1 MSNFLLIGLC
11 ILAGYLL
18 RQTGKLP
25 ADSFRSVNAW
35 IINLALP
42 GVSFKFLPHIHWDK
56 TLLLPVLMPVIVWA
70 TAWIYIAMYAG
81 KKTDKRTRAGL
92 LLTTGLSNTSFVG
105 FPLVIAYFSSAE
117 LSIAVICDQV
127 SFLLLA
133 TVGVVT
139 ALRASGGE
147 NIAAAMLVRRI
158 ISFPPF
164 IACVLALILPAFVDL
179 SFLDPLFDMLA
190 ATIAPLA
197 LFSIGLQIRF
207 EGWRE
212 EIKHIKY
219 ALLFKLLIAPAI
231 IFMIAWLANMK
242 NMQSQVSIFESAMP
256 PFLTSGIIA
265 SEYNLNP
272 RLTNLIIGTGILLS
286 LFTTAGWYGL
296 IRLCFA

>member
-18 RQTGKLP
+18 QRSGKLP
-25 ADSFRSVNAW
+25 ADSYKAVNAW

-56 TLLLPVLMPVIVWA
+56 TLLLPVLMPVVVWIA
-70 TAWIYIAMYAG
+70 AWVYITVYAG

-105 FPLVIAYFSSAE
+105 FPLVIAYFSHAE

-147 NIAAAMLVRRI
+147 SIAAAMLARRI

-164 IACVLALILPAFVDL
+164 IACVLALTLPAFVDL
-179 SFLDPLFDMLA
+179 SFADPLFDMLA

-207 EGWRE
+207 EGWQD

-231 IFMIAWLANMK
+231 IFMIAWMVNMK
-242 NMQSQVSIFESAMP
+242 NIQSQVSIFESAMP

-265 SEYNLNP
+265 SAYNLNP
-272 RLTNLIIGTGILLS
+272 RLTNLIIGIGILLS
-286 LFTTAGWYGL
+286 FLTTAVWYWL
-296 IRLCFA
+296 IQLCFA

>member
-11 ILAGYLL
+11 ILAGYVLQ
-18 RQTGKLP
+18 RSGKLP
-25 ADSFRSVNAW
+25 ADGFKTVNAW

-42 GVSFKFLPHIHWDK
+42 GVSFKFLPHIHWDR
-56 TLLLPVLMPVIVWA
+56 TLLLPVLMPVVVWIA
-70 TAWIYIAMYAG
+70 AWVYIAVYAG

-105 FPLVIAYFSSAE
+105 FPLVIAYFSHAE

-147 NIAAAMLVRRI
+147 NIAAAMLARRI

-164 IACVLALILPAFVDL
+164 IACVLALTLPAFVDL
-179 SFLDPLFDMLA
+179 SFADPLFDMLA

-207 EGWRE
+207 EGWQD

-231 IFMIAWLANMK
+231 IFMIAWMVNMK
-242 NMQSQVSIFESAMP
+242 NIQSQVSIFESAMP

-265 SEYNLNP
+265 SAYNLNP
-272 RLTNLIIGTGILLS
+272 RLTNLIIGIGILLS
-286 LFTTAGWYGL
+286 FLTTAVWYWL
-296 IRLCFA
+296 IQLCFA